1 MSQEVAIEFRNYY
14 QVIFSTNYLFQ
25 GINNSLFTVIIP
37 IYLIQ
42 IIGSIDAS
50 SIAFI
55 ASIIMIPW
63 VFKIFYGMIGDKFGS
78 KRFGR
83 RRPWIVTMVSFS
95 GIMWIFLSLPFTYTI
110 DNIIFI
116 FTIMG
121 LLIFLGVSFGDTILD
136 GLVLDITPKE
146 KLGRTSGFN
155 WSMRSVGT
163 IAGGPAFS
171 LFVVIGII
179 DVPTLFLVMGV
190 LSILSSLLIFMVKEP
205 KSYPKVTLGR
215 NLKDMFNNKRDWKTY
230 VFSLFNA
237 IVDSVAMLVISI
249 YILIRMNVLSSV
261 GTSLSLP
268 SGNINIYLYNG
279 NISIIISLGVV
290 IGSVFGGQIADKVS
304 RKISVYIGYVITTIS
319 LILMMISAPWQ
330 ILLIFSFFVGGAI
343 GWRHSSYSAV
353 ATQISKL
360 HPEMDS
366 TFYSM
371 CNAFANF
378 GSIFGLI
385 LIGLILELTGSYL
398 MIFLSV
404 AIISNLGLIGFVMLE
419 PNFYEREAKAK

>member
-1 MSQEVAIEFRNYY
+1 MGQESIEFRNYY

-330 ILLIFSFFVGGAI
+330 ILLIFSF
-343 GWRHSSYSAV
+343 
-353 ATQISKL
+353 L
-360 HPEMDS
+360 
-366 TFYSM
+366 
-371 CNAFANF
+371 
-378 GSIFGLI
+378 
-385 LIGLILELTGSYL
+385 
-398 MIFLSV
+398 
-404 AIISNLGLIGFVMLE
+404 
-419 PNFYEREAKAK
+419 

>member
-1 MSQEVAIEFRNYY
+1 MGQESIEFRNYY
-14 QVIFSTNYLFQ
+14 QVIFSANYLFQ

-83 RRPWIVTMVSFS
+83 RRPWIVSMVSFS
-95 GIMWIFLSLPFTYTI
+95 GIMWIFLSLPFIYTI

-179 DVPTLFLVMGV
+179 DVSTLFLVMGV

-230 VFSLFNA
+230 VFALFNA

-249 YILIRMNVLSSV
+249 YILVQMGVLSSV

-268 SGNINIYLYNG
+268 GGNINIYLYNG
-279 NISIIISLGVV
+279 NISIIISLGIV

-304 RKISVYIGYVITTIS
+304 RKLSVYIGYVITTIS
-319 LILMMISAPWQ
+319 LILMMISALWQ
-330 ILLIFSFFVGGAI
+330 ILLIFSLFVGGAI

-419 PNFYEREAKAK
+419 PKFYESEAKSK